1 MGISRILGIVL
12 LVMLCAFIIG
22 AGISVCY
29 IRRRLKD
36 VSRAAF
42 GTESFLEGVKK
53 QEEQFSETPK
63 SVSGM
68 TELYLQKITKDFP
81 EFSYAEIASR
91 SENLIKEVLAAV
103 ERENISGLPED
114 AGELKRQVRLWI
126 EDNRRQG
133 IREIF
138 QNPVIHKT
146 AIFRY
151 EKRGGMCVLVLQSAL
166 EYRYAR
172 YRKTDENQA
181 EEPKKLQ
188 TRCSLEWNYIQDVD
202 RVPEEKRVLA
212 SNCPNCGAPIKSLGS
227 RFCEYCGSAVEPV
240 NIRVWSPDHIKLG

>member
-12 LVMLCAFIIG
+12 LVMLCALIIG

-68 TELYLQKITKDFP
+68 TELYLPKIMKDFP
-81 EFSYAEIASR
+81 EFSYAEIVRR
-91 SENLIKEVLAAV
+91 SENVLKEALAAV
-103 ERENISGLPED
+103 EQED
-114 AGELKRQVRLWI
+114 VSRLSEGSGELKRQIRLWI
-126 EDNRRQG
+126 EDNKTQG
-133 IREIF
+133 IREVF
-138 QNPVIHKT
+138 RNPVIHKT
-146 AIFRY
+146 VISRY
-151 EKRGGMCVLVLQSAL
+151 EKRGGMCILVLQSAL

-172 YRKTDENQA
+172 YQREDVARSA
-181 EEPKKLQ
+181 EPEKIQ
-188 TRCSLEWNYIQDVD
+188 TRCSMEWNYIQDVD
-202 RVPEEKRVLA
+202 QVPEEKRVLA
-212 SNCPNCGAPIKSLGS
+212 LNCPNCGAPVKILGN
-227 RFCEYCGSAVEPV
+227 RFCEYCGSALEPF
-240 NIRVWSPDHIKLG
+240 NIRVWSPDHMKLG